1 MPPAVFI
8 FLTICGAAL
17 RAKEV
22 WVRSVVRGRGNI
34 AGRGRGKVSV
44 VERQKRYRLSTVGE
58 PGRAIKA
65 CHGNRRKAIK
75 LAITNM
81 TIDNWYGY
89 DVHYPNDRPGYDPPC
104 HLTVYHLSYKCIC
117 TWLAGLLLD
126 GSDIRLPRDDLW
138 IWPLFNLLV
147 YLCIEMSR
155 R

>member
-22 WVRSVVRGRGNI
+22 WVRSVVRGKRGNI

-81 TIDNWYGY
+81 TIDNWTGTETAA
-89 DVHYPNDRPGYDPPC
+89 DMTFIIS
-104 HLTVYHLSYKCIC
+104 TVRGRGRGRGVSAQC
-117 TWLAGLLLD
+117 
-126 GSDIRLPRDDLW
+126 SDL
-138 IWPLFNLLV
+138 
-147 YLCIEMSR
+147 
-155 R
+155 